1 MQSNQPR
8 AIETE
13 QLELFGQKTNKPNW
27 QSLPPK
33 AKQQAAMLL
42 AQLIADYVSNQTATS
57 DQKELIDE

>member
-1 MQSNQPR
+1 MQFNQPR

-27 QSLPPK
+27 QSLPPE

-42 AQLIADYVSNQTATS
+42 AQLIADYVSNQAATS